1 MNEYDKT
8 VLEDSFVPR
17 FYLPECHNAY
27 RQAVFDVIRI
37 FFPQFQW
44 TEEAELAELS
54 AQKIPVEIIQMEQNE
69 QTWTLIIG
77 ENRSVFHVEGL
88 DENQCRRL
96 LKQEVYAYLQ
106 QHTNQK
112 EHPWGIM
119 TGVRPTKIVHRCLD
133 EKQNEEEISLMLR
146 QDYLMNEE
154 KTNLLLEVTARQREF
169 LLSREEAEEKVS
181 IYLSI
186 PFCPTRC
193 AYCSFPAFSLPKPKL
208 QEEYLTNL
216 LQECK
221 AVGEALKENGKQ
233 IQTIYIGGGTPT
245 SLSEPQLAR
254 LLEGVQMHLGSDALA
269 EFTVE
274 AGRPDTITQKK
285 LEILHDYKAGRISIN
300 PQTFLQKTLD
310 AIGRRHSVDAIYEVY
325 DMARET
331 GFDSINMDLI
341 TGLTGETADDFAYS
355 LEQIARLKPENVTV
369 HTLAIKRTARLA
381 LNQFSDAQSRV
392 VEAMHIRLNQW
403 LAATSYVPYYL
414 YRQKH
419 MIGDQENTG
428 YCLPGKE
435 SLYNIQMMEERQT
448 IFGLGV
454 GSTSK
459 YVNTADWTLTQSSN
473 PKDLIFYNQRID
485 EIIAKKLEKIREM
498 CK

>member
-1 MNEYDKT
+1 MNEHNEC
-8 VLEDSFVPR
+8 VLNNSQMLR
-17 FYLPECHNAY
+17 FYLPEAHNAY
-27 RQAVFDVIRI
+27 RQAIFDVIRI
-37 FFPQFQW
+37 FLPQFQW
-44 TEEAELAELS
+44 TEEAELSDLS
-54 AQKIPVEIIQMEQNE
+54 AQQISVETIQIEQNE
-69 QTWTLIIG
+69 QTWALYIG
-77 ENRSVFHVEGL
+77 EHRSVFRVEGL
-88 DENQCRRL
+88 DENQRRRL

-133 EKQNEEEISLMLR
+133 EHMPADEIRRMLQ

-154 KTNLLLEVTARQREF
+154 KTSLLLDVTARQREF
-169 LLSREEAEEKVS
+169 LLNRKEAEEKVS

-216 LQECK
+216 LRECK
-221 AVGEALKENGKQ
+221 AVGEALKSCGKQ

-245 SLSEPQLAR
+245 SLSEVQLAR
-254 LLEGVQMHLGSDALA
+254 LLEGVQKYLGSDALA

-274 AGRPDTITQKK
+274 AGRPDTITREK
-285 LEILHDYKAGRISIN
+285 LQILHDYKAGRISIN

-310 AIGRRHSVDAIYEVY
+310 AIGRRHSVEQIYEVY
-325 DMARET
+325 DMARQI

-341 TGLTGETADDFAYS
+341 TGLTGETVDDFAYS
-355 LEQIARLKPENVTV
+355 LEQISRLKPENVTV
-369 HTLAIKRTARLA
+369 HTLAVKRTARLE

-392 VEAMHIRLNQW
+392 VEAMHKRMNQW
-403 LAATSYVPYYL
+403 LANTSYVPYYL

-428 YCLPGKE
+428 YSLPGKE

-485 EIIAKKLEKIREM
+485 EIITKKIDRIRELYE
-498 CK
+498 